1 MSTKEYPNNPNYLI
15 IQELGHGSFGYAYK
29 VLNKGDHKLYVIK
42 RILIKNAKEGEIK
55 EIENEANILSS
66 INNDNIVKYVDSF
79 SDNESFNIVME
90 FCEGL
95 DLRKLINEHKEKNAL
110 ISKHLIY
117 HIISNICLGL
127 KEIHK
132 NNLIHRDLKPDNLF
146 LTGDYKIKIGDF
158 GIAKKLKSKNE
169 YAKTQTGT
177 LLYMAPEIINDQKY
191 NNKVDIWALGCIIY
205 ELCTLNFCFENT
217 SIKKLIYTIN
227 ESSYKKIDENI
238 YGNEMQKLINLL
250 LNKEYKKR
258 PDAEQI
264 LIIIQKHLILTINI
278 AELIENNEIYENY
291 QIEKNIEKCLDQI
304 KFNVIT
310 RQKELSNKKQKYS
323 YYLINIPLLMTIG
336 LFTGGL
342 GFIAESAI
350 NFTVSLFVA
359 KLIGKYMNNE
369 EKDEFILNNILI
381 IDNIQNKLLD
391 YVKEQLDKKI
401 LKEKII
407 TYNDTKFEAKIVK
420 IKNKLICSKYMKK
433 LQNLISN
440 NFNILLVGN
449 TNVGKSTL
457 INEFL
462 KLDENKKAKESDGG
476 PTDTIDF
483 TSYAGINNTKQY
495 TLFDTNGITNKGD
508 DSIEKKIENTIK
520 CIEKRIKEHDPN
532 KLIHCIWYCFQGSNI
547 QPSDRD
553 FIEKLLNVYKSYSIP
568 IIFTHTQTILK
579 KQSKTCK
586 KGLEKYLL
594 DICKEDKTKVNEYL
608 DNYID
613 VLARGDEDE
622 GIEAFGLDKLEELSR
637 KEIEIK
643 GFKSSYYEF
652 IKNDILPILI
662 NGIFNLI
669 FSEYN
674 LKKLTENVSQDISK
688 YFDIIINILN
698 DEKLGLSSEIK
709 DKNKIALDKL
719 YNSFTSS
726 KNNISYEMRKKLSL
740 CNLIEDNKE
749 FVKEVYGKKS
759 QEYKNKVKYNDY
771 TQKVQELIYKH
782 LVDNQEKTINN
793 TLNHAFNLYIIQIL
807 KEGIKA
813 QFQENEE
820 VILNEIY
827 SELFKNIK
835 FN

>member
-29 VLNKGDHKLYVIK
+29 VLNKENHKLYAIK
-42 RILIKNAKEGEIK
+42 RILIKNAKKEEIK
-55 EIENEANILSS
+55 EVENEANILSS
-66 INNDNIVKYVDSF
+66 IDNDNIVKYVDSF

-90 FCEGL
+90 FCDGL
-95 DLRKLINEHKEKNAL
+95 DLRKLINEHKENKSFIN
-110 ISKHLIY
+110 KHLIY
-117 HIISNICLGL
+117 HIIFNICLGL

-132 NNLIHRDLKPDNLF
+132 KNLIHRDLKPDNLF

-158 GIAKKLKSKNE
+158 GLTKKLKSENE

-177 LLYMAPEIINDQKY
+177 LLYMAPEIVNDQKY
-191 NNKVDIWALGCIIY
+191 NNKVDMWALGCIIY
-205 ELCTLNFCFENT
+205 ELCTLEFCFENT
-217 SIKKLIYTIN
+217 SIKKLIDTIN
-227 ESSYKKIDENI
+227 ESSNKKINENI
-238 YGNEMQKLINLL
+238 YGNKMQILINLL

-264 LIIIQKHLILTINI
+264 LQIIQKDLIKTINI
-278 AELIENNEIYENY
+278 AELVENSEIYENY

-304 KFNVIT
+304 KFNLIK
-310 RQKELSNKKQKYS
+310 RQKESSYQKEKYS
-323 YYLINIPLLMTIG
+323 YYLLNIPLLFGVG

-342 GFIAESAI
+342 GFFAEAAI
-350 NFTVSLFVA
+350 NFTVSFVLA
-359 KLIGKYMNNE
+359 KFIHKYMDNE
-369 EKDEFILNNILI
+369 EKDQFILNNILI
-381 IDNIQNKLLD
+381 IDNIQNKLFD
-391 YVKEQLDKKI
+391 FVKEQLDKKI
-401 LKEKII
+401 LKENII
-407 TYNDTKFEAKIVK
+407 TYNDIKFKAKIEK
-420 IKNKLICSKYMKK
+420 IKNKLICSKYMEK

-483 TSYAGINNTKQY
+483 TFYTGINNAKQY
-495 TLFDTNGITNKGD
+495 TLFDTNGITNKGE

-547 QPSDRD
+547 QPSDSD
-553 FIEKLLNVYKSYSIP
+553 FIERLLNVYKSYSIP
-568 IIFTHTQTILK
+568 IIFVHTQTILK

-594 DICKEDKTKVNEYL
+594 NICKEDSTKVKEYL

-622 GIEAFGLDKLEELSR
+622 GIEAFGLDKLEELSK

-669 FSEYN
+669 FNENN
-674 LKKLTENVSQDISK
+674 LKKLTENVSKDISK
-688 YFDIIINILN
+688 YFEIIINILN
-698 DEKLGLSSEIK
+698 DEKLGISPEIK
-709 DKNKIALDKL
+709 DKNKIGQNKINIKKTFFDLLANLKEI
-719 YNSFTSS
+719 S
-726 KNNISYEMRKKLSL
+726 KTFNI
-740 CNLIEDNKE
+740 C
-749 FVKEVYGKKS
+749 
-759 QEYKNKVKYNDY
+759 KN
-771 TQKVQELIYKH
+771 
-782 LVDNQEKTINN
+782 INE
-793 TLNHAFNLYIIQIL
+793 IL
-807 KEGIKA
+807 KEHHGKKI
-813 QFQENEE
+813 F
-820 VILNEIY
+820 L
-827 SELFKNIK
+827 
-835 FN
+835 